1 MRNLLNTL
9 ICILLTSPLAAF
21 DIALDGV
28 EFGKLQMITTQSTWT
43 INQSESV
50 EFLSDAI
57 VLNQGDVL
65 QILRISP
72 EDSVWIQYNY
82 TYSGGSSN
90 TGESFLPRVHITS
103 GDLTSS
109 TRTGFIVGPASVQ
122 AGFKFALTTGSG
134 RITQTYTNNYE
145 NLYTEFDYAIL
156 RAGAS
161 TQSSYVTIP
170 ANSSGNFE
178 VKLQT
183 SSDLQTWSP
192 TTPGIFPYGDNAKFF
207 RLVVE

>member
-9 ICILLTSPLAAF
+9 ICILLTSPLAAL
-21 DIALDGV
+21 DIGLEGV
-28 EFGKLQMITTQSTWT
+28 EFGVLQLGAVEIQSYLTTVDGD
-43 INQSESV
+43 NVFNDV
-50 EFLSDAI
+50 EL
-57 VLNQGDVL
+57 VLNEGDIL
-65 QILRISP
+65 QILRFDTGSRKL
-72 EDSVWIQYNY
+72 
-82 TYSGGSSN
+82 TYSAPDYIGGGNYLTAYVYSESN
-90 TGESFLPRVHITS
+90 GITS
-103 GDLTSS
+103 KEKDRGS
-109 TRTGFIVGPASVQ
+109 FIVGPTVLKL
-122 AGFKFALTTGSG
+122 GFYRDPNYNSS
-134 RITQTYTNNYE
+134 IQT
-145 NLYTEFDYAIL
+145 LSPTEEYYIQLDYALL

>member
-1 MRNLLNTL
+1 MRSLLNTL

-28 EFGKLQMITTQSTWT
+28 EFGKLQMTTTESYWVLSAQETAELV
-43 INQSESV
+43 SE
-50 EFLSDAI
+50 AI
-57 VLNQGDVL
+57 ILNQGDVL
-65 QILRISP
+65 QILRNSPDNGFDISYTNNQN
-72 EDSVWIQYNY
+72 SNIGGNTYNSTVY
-82 TYSGGSSN
+82 A
-90 TGESFLPRVHITS
+90 TS
-103 GDLTSS
+103 GDIVSN
-109 TRTGFIVGPASVQ
+109 TRAGFIVGPASVQ
-122 AGFKFALTTGSG
+122 VGFKLYNSSNINSD
-134 RITQTYTNNYE
+134 RVLTYTTDN
-145 NLYTEFDYAIL
+145 NLYAELDYAIL
-156 RAGAS
+156 RAGVS

-170 ANSSGNFE
+170 ANPSGNFE

>member
-21 DIALDGV
+21 DITLEGV
-28 EFGKLQMITTQSTWT
+28 EFGTIELENINSPANYNPTTIVSGAR
-43 INQSESV
+43 
-50 EFLSDAI
+50 L
-57 VLNQGDVL
+57 VLNEGDVV
-65 QILRISP
+65 QILDVGTNGMIISYDGITGSNCMAIFTDINDSDKAVFGQEGAIFVGPGKLRI
-72 EDSVWIQYNY
+72 WF
-82 TYSGGSSN
+82 YSGGY
-90 TGESFLPRVHITS
+90 E
-103 GDLTSS
+103 
-109 TRTGFIVGPASVQ
+109 
-122 AGFKFALTTGSG
+122 ALTNG
-134 RITQTYTNNYE
+134 
-145 NLYTEFDYAIL
+145 YAKVSYAVL

-170 ANSSGNFE
+170 ANPSGNFE

>member
-1 MRNLLNTL
+1 MRNLLNTF
-9 ICILLTSPLAAF
+9 ICILLTSPLAAL
-21 DIALDGV
+21 DIGLEGV
-28 EFGKLQMITTQSTWT
+28 EFGVLQLGAAEIHSYQTTVDGD
-43 INQSESV
+43 NVFNDV
-50 EFLSDAI
+50 EL
-57 VLNQGDVL
+57 VLNEGDIL
-65 QILRISP
+65 QILRFDTGS
-72 EDSVWIQYNY
+72 QKL
-82 TYSGGSSN
+82 TYGAPNSGGGTYLTAYVYSESN
-90 TGESFLPRVHITS
+90 GITS
-103 GDLTSS
+103 KEKDRGS
-109 TRTGFIVGPASVQ
+109 FIVGPTVLKL
-122 AGFKFALTTGSG
+122 GFYRTPDYNSS
-134 RITQTYTNNYE
+134 IQTLSPNEEYYIQ
-145 NLYTEFDYAIL
+145 LDYAIL

>member
-1 MRNLLNTL
+1 MRNLLNTV

-21 DIALDGV
+21 DISLEGV
-28 EFGKLQMITTQSTWT
+28 EFGT
-43 INQSESV
+43 IEIENINLPADQN
-50 EFLSDAI
+50 AI
-57 VLNQGDVL
+57 SMVSSARLVLNEGDVV
-65 QILRISP
+65 QIL
-72 EDSVWIQYNY
+72 DV
-82 TYSGGSSN
+82 GSN
-90 TGESFLPRVHITS
+90 EV
-103 GDLTSS
+103 
-109 TRTGFIVGPASVQ
+109 IVGNTYNSDTTSCMAIFTDINEPDKAVLGQEGAIFVGPGKLRIRIFSDGWQ
-122 AGFKFALTTGSG
+122 ALTNG
-134 RITQTYTNNYE
+134 
-145 NLYTEFDYAIL
+145 YAKVSYAVL

-170 ANSSGNFE
+170 ANPSGNFE

>member
-9 ICILLTSPLAAF
+9 ICILFTSPLAAF

-28 EFGKLQMITTQSTWT
+28 EFGKLQMTTTQSTWT
-43 INQSESV
+43 LNDSETV
-50 EFLSDAI
+50 EFLSGAI
-57 VLNQGDVL
+57 ILNQGDIL
-65 QILRISP
+65 QILRNSP
-72 EDSVWIQYNY
+72 EDAFSIAVTI
-82 TYSGGSSN
+82 TYGNGNPSTSSWN
-90 TGESFLPRVHITS
+90 FYSMAYVTS
-103 GDLTSS
+103 GDVASS

-122 AGFKFALTTGSG
+122 VGYKFINPAGSNRTD
-134 RITQTYTNNYE
+134 IYTYG
-145 NLYTEFDYAIL
+145 NLYAELDYAIL

-170 ANSSGNFE
+170 ANPSGNFE